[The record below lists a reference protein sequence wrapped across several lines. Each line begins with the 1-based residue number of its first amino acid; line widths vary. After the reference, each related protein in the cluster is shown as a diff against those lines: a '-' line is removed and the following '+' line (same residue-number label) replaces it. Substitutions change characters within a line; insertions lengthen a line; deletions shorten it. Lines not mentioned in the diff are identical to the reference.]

1 MVRCML
7 DLVQSHEVIFARV
20 HSPGRFFAA
29 SVLKVLLAVVV
40 MNYDLKLVGGGSAP
54 RPIYFDDNVI
64 PDPSV
69 QVMLRKRKSAAGA
82 VVVERP

>member
-1 MVRCML
+1 MVSCML
-7 DLVQSHEVIFARV
+7 DFVQSREVIFARV

-29 SVLKVLLAVVV
+29 SVFKVLLAVVV

-69 QVMLRKRKSAAGA
+69 QVHSLCALPSH
-82 VVVERP
+82 